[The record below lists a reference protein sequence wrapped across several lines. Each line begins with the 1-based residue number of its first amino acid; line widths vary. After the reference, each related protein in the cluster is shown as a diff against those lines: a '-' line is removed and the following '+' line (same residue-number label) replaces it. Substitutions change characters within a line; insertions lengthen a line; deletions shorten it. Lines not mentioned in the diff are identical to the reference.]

1 MAKVSLNKLIPV
13 KSLEDK
19 VIKINDVEVTVKQY
33 LPTEK
38 KAELIGAILNNTIE
52 ENNDFNDFKVVILTA
67 IEMIMYYTNISITD
81 TQLKDIPKLYDLLV
95 LNKIWEQVKQ
105 EIPEDEYNFITT
117 ELNNE
122 IMRLRT
128 FFHSALGVLG
138 VIQQDYNLSSLN
150 IDKLIDKVKTDESLA
165 LVKDVIEKAG

>member
-1 MAKVSLNKLIPV
+1 MAKVSLNKLIPI
-13 KSLEDK
+13 KSLQDK

-38 KAELIGAILNNTIE
+38 KAELISAILNNTVE

-122 IMRLRT
+122 IVRLRT

-138 VIQQDYNLSSLN
+138 AIQQDYNLSSLN
-150 IDKLIDKVKTDESLA
+150 IDELINKLKTDKSLA
-165 LVKDVIEKAG
+165 LVKDIIEKAG